1 MESLVTWITTH
12 ALGLIVG
19 IVVLILIYRFARP
32 MIHRIV
38 LAVLRAQQGAIDGGG
53 ATADEVRKRADTLED
68 LLTRV
73 IRVAVFAVLIAL
85 LLSTFDLWGMVA
97 GLGLI
102 LAALT
107 IAGQSII
114 LDYLMGI
121 LILVE
126 GQYFNGDWI
135 SINDPGSGVMIEGEV
150 EEVGLRRT
158 TLRDMAG
165 VQHSISNGSI
175 RISSNWTRVYA
186 VASISVHVLRGSD
199 LGHALEIVE
208 SVSKELMADPAWKD
222 RILEA
227 PHMTTISDM
236 TARSY
241 LTATAQA
248 ITGAHV
254 AIGLV
259 KSPFL
264 ALAIALVAC
273 GEGLATQGGAAAV
286 GSRTTAAVVIAIFS
300 VIVINALFTLL
311 FVLIGV

>member
-208 SVSKELMADPAWKD
+208 SVSEELMADPAWKD

-236 TARSY
+236 TVDGAVFWVRARTHPAERWILSTEMVKRIAAA
-241 LTATAQA
+241 LAAEGISTARWDPSAVSAANPNIAQA
-248 ITGAHV
+248 A
-254 AIGLV
+254 
-259 KSPFL
+259 
-264 ALAIALVAC
+264 
-273 GEGLATQGGAAAV
+273 EGSA
-286 GSRTTAAVVIAIFS
+286 
-300 VIVINALFTLL
+300 
-311 FVLIGV
+311 